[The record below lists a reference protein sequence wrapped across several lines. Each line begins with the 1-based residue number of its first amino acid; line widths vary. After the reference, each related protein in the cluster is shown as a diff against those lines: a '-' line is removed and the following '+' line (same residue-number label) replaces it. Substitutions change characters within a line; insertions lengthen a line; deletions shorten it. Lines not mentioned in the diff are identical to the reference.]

1 MTESKDDERIPW
13 TNQELAPIRDKVYSY
28 IKNAILRGEYK
39 AGDRLVERN
48 LADKLQISRTPIRE
62 ALFRLESQRFVTTV
76 PRKGVIVNEI
86 SRDEIL
92 EVFLILA
99 SLETLAVRLA
109 AQKIGENMAAEF
121 DELIEEIKAIQAKG
135 SDAVLSEEF
144 AEINLRYNDLI
155 GKAAKNNRLHE
166 MLTELRDYVRAFSN
180 VSAAVPGRALEALKE
195 HLDILISIRDS
206 EADLAENYAKIHL
219 QKSKKAYM
227 HPEPEFS

>member
-1 MTESKDDERIPW
+1 
-13 TNQELAPIRDKVYSY
+13 V
-28 IKNAILRGEYK
+28 
-39 AGDRLVERN
+39 
-48 LADKLQISRTPIRE
+48 
-62 ALFRLESQRFVTTV
+62 
-76 PRKGVIVNEI
+76 
-86 SRDEIL
+86 
-92 EVFLILA
+92 VFLILA

-195 HLDILISIRDS
+195 HLDILVSIRDS